1 MTALSTYDA
10 NGNTLSDPS
19 GKSYT
24 WDFENRMVQAV
35 VPGTNGG
42 TTTFKYDPFGRRIQ
56 KSGPLGTTNYL
67 YEGNNSI
74 EEVDQS
80 GNVLTRYTQGP
91 GLDRPLSEL
100 HSGIAS
106 YYEADALGTVT
117 SLTNPS
123 GAIASTQTYDSFG
136 TRTASTGTLT
146 NSFQYTGREFDT
158 ETGLYFYRA
167 RYYDSVVGRFLSED
181 PIGFNGG
188 NDFYAYVQNSPLIW
202 TDPLGLVH
210 CTYDVTNHHYHC
222 VSDDGTQTYDTT
234 RVRSGNGDCANNTA
248 CSATRNRG
256 PIPPGRY
263 NMGGMGD
270 TPNPHR
276 VPRVF
281 LTPQRGTPTLGRDS
295 LEVHQGGANDS
306 AGCITIDPAEYDRFR
321 RFYAIDNDGDT
332 TVQ

>member
-1 MTALSTYDA
+1 MPRKYHREGVLGTRQHRFRVSIGWRVPVLVA
-10 NGNTLSDPS
+10 
-19 GKSYT
+19 
-24 WDFENRMVQAV
+24 ENRRTSRLS
-35 VPGTNGG
+35 PG
-42 TTTFKYDPFGRRIQ
+42 F
-56 KSGPLGTTNYL
+56 
-67 YEGNNSI
+67 
-74 EEVDQS
+74 
-80 GNVLTRYTQGP
+80 
-91 GLDRPLSEL
+91 
-100 HSGIAS
+100 
-106 YYEADALGTVT
+106 
-117 SLTNPS
+117 
-123 GAIASTQTYDSFG
+123 
-136 TRTASTGTLT
+136 
-146 NSFQYTGREFDT
+146 
-158 ETGLYFYRA
+158 
-167 RYYDSVVGRFLSED
+167 RYYDNVVGRFLSED

-188 NDFYAYVQNSPLIW
+188 NDFYAYVQNNPLIW

-306 AGCITIDPAEYDRFR
+306 AGCITIDPAEYNRFR
-321 RFYAIDNDGDT
+321 RFYEIDNDGDT